1 MLIGKLPS
9 FQVHWGRY
17 VSMVTGDSEISSD
30 SLEHYDLGMGT
41 RRAKKTVSI
50 TDEELLKISSAN
62 TNMRFEIGRWE
73 LIAMTP
79 VGEHSGYLEARYLV
93 LVSKWAQ
100 SHPTQ
105 CYGASTG
112 FKLPNGNVRSPDVA
126 VLLPA
131 NPSFGKRLESFIPG
145 APDFLIEIRSRT
157 DSFPLI
163 KTKLREWIES
173 GCRLAFLIDP
183 LERKAYAYRRDGS
196 VTEYP
201 YSATLGGEE
210 VLPGFSVCPAEVD
223 SE

>member
-62 TNMRFEIGRWE
+62 TNMRFEIVDGE

-79 VGEHSGYLEARYLV
+79 LEL
-93 LVSKWAQ
+93 
-100 SHPTQ
+100 
-105 CYGASTG
+105 
-112 FKLPNGNVRSPDVA
+112 
-126 VLLPA
+126 
-131 NPSFGKRLESFIPG
+131 FIPD
-145 APDFLIEIRSRT
+145 APDFLIEIRSGT

-163 KTKLREWIES
+163 KTRLREWIES
-173 GCRLAFLIDP
+173 GCRLAFLID
-183 LERKAYAYRRDGS
+183 LFKRKAYAYRRDGS

-201 YSATLGGEE
+201 YSATPGGEE
-210 VLPGFSVCPAEVD
+210 VLPGFSVCPAEI
-223 SE
+223 EPE